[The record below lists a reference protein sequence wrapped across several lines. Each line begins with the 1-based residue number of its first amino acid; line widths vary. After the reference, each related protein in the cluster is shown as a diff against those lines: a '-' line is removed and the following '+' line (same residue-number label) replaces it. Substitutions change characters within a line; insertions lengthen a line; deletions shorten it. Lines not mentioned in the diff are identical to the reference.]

1 MLRRDLDS
9 CLEEP
14 SGDRKM
20 STLPLGS
27 GILIHL
33 SVSLSSYLVKIL
45 PRIINVSFRYF
56 FTGESVLSKIV
67 DSEMVA
73 LMTDNM
79 YQVHEL
85 TVRMVHI
92 FNLDLLIFGTADLR
106 LEVAE

>member
-1 MLRRDLDS
+1 
-9 CLEEP
+9 
-14 SGDRKM
+14 M

-27 GILIHL
+27 GILIQL

-45 PRIINVSFRYF
+45 PRIITVSFRYF

-79 YQVHEL
+79 YQVHKL
-85 TVRMVHI
+85 TVSLS
-92 FNLDLLIFGTADLR
+92 FR
-106 LEVAE
+106 LAYLWHC